1 MEKKYP
7 MPSEKAIYT
16 LAESATAKT
25 ESATE
30 MPVQTLY
37 GKGTDSTDK
46 RTLKGR
52 ARRKLTSQ
60 ALSVRIASELEK
72 RGEKELA
79 RTFWNTFHCQRKLV
93 SHEGRTYGKY
103 CKNRFCP
110 LCASIRKAEIINRYL
125 PVIQTWEDPHFVTL
139 TQKSVPAEKLELWF
153 LGVNKAFR
161 QIKNKYRKQSQRG
174 GEIKFMG
181 IKSLECNFNPKRKLY
196 NPHLHLVLPNKAM
209 ADLLIKEWQEKWTAK
224 YTSPLAQHQRRVG
237 NLRQDLIETIKYG
250 SKIFTDFDKNTKGK
264 MPPKIYI
271 AAMINIYKA
280 MKPYRLFERFGF
292 NLPKQE
298 KNGVKTVI
306 PADQCKDFVYAPEVY
321 DWVDTKNGEGLTGYA
336 PSALL
341 EWLLTENVD
350 TDLQ

>member
-1 MEKKYP
+1 MKKNNST
-7 MPSEKAIYT
+7 PSEKAIYT
-16 LAESATAKT
+16 LADSETAKT
-25 ESATE
+25 ERTTE
-30 MPVQTLY
+30 MPIRTLL
-37 GKGTDSTDK
+37 GKGTDLTDK
-46 RTLKGR
+46 RALKGR
-52 ARRKLTSQ
+52 AKRKLTAQ
-60 ALSVRIASELEK
+60 ALCVWVASELER
-72 RGEKELA
+72 RGEDELA
-79 RTFWNTFHCQRKLV
+79 RTFWNTFHCQRVLV
-93 SHEGRTYGKY
+93 GYKGRIYGKY

-139 TQKSVPAEKLELWF
+139 TQKSVPAKKLELWF

-181 IKSLECNFNPKRKLY
+181 IKCLECNFNPSRRTY
-196 NPHLHLVLPNKAM
+196 NPHLHLIVPNKAM
-209 ADLLIKEWQEKWTAK
+209 ADLLIKEWQMKWTEK
-224 YTSPLAQHQRRVG
+224 YTSPLAQYYRPVG
-237 NLRQDLIETIKYG
+237 NLERDLVEIIKYG
-250 SKIFTDFDKNTKGK
+250 SKIFTDFDKRDKGK
-264 MPPKIYI
+264 MPPKIYVK
-271 AAMINIYKA
+271 ALINIYKA

-292 NLPKQE
+292 DLPKQE

-350 TDLQ
+350 TELQ